1 MKRIISIVS
10 VMLLLLS
17 GMTVYAQEIPQDNDG
32 DSGVVQVEQLL
43 EVDVVNG
50 TERIVDLPETATYSM
65 VADTA
70 ASEMILERSIIGT
83 DERTKVTNTT
93 TSPYY
98 AIAYLSITMED
109 GGTFR
114 GTGFMISPNTML
126 TAGHCLK
133 SSTSKAKSVTVYPGR
148 NGTSKPI
155 TANMTKYYVDTKYT
169 GSEADWDYGII
180 VLDSNIGNTTG
191 WFGLHGTSGSSIGTT
206 NITVTGY
213 PGDLAGYYM
222 WTCGGTVSNI
232 TTNRFKHTA
241 DTAGGE
247 SGSPTYFYN
256 SSYGNQVVGIHTH
269 AGNYSRRITTTL
281 VNWLK
286 DNGYAS

>member
-1 MKRIISIVS
+1 MKKIIALIST
-10 VMLLLLS
+10 MTLLLGSSL
-17 GMTVYAQEIPQDNDG
+17 TVFAGELQHDDVKAAE
-32 DSGVVQVEQLL
+32 VEQLL

-50 TERIVDLPETATYSM
+50 TESIIDLPEMAVYSM

-70 ASEMILERSIIGT
+70 SSDRGIGKSIIGGS
-83 DERTKVTNTT
+83 DERKKITNTT
-93 TSPYY
+93 SVPYY
-98 AIAYLSITMED
+98 GIAYLSITMED
-109 GGTFR
+109 GTSYR

-133 SSTSKAKSVTVYPGR
+133 KTSTKAKSVTVYPGR

-155 TANMTKYYVDTKYT
+155 TAKMTKYYVDTKYT
-169 GSEADWDYGII
+169 GSEVEWDYGII
-180 VLDSNIGNTTG
+180 VLDSNVGNTTG

-206 NITVTGY
+206 NIKVTGY
-213 PGDLAGYYM
+213 PSDLAGYYM
-222 WTCGGTVSNI
+222 WTCDGTVSNI
-232 TTNRFKHTA
+232 STNRFKHTA

-256 SSYGNQVVGIHTH
+256 GSYGNQAVGIHTH
-269 AGNYSRRITTTL
+269 AGNYSRRITVTL

-286 DNGYAS
+286 SNGYAS